1 MQILPL
7 GSPSNLK
14 MTFADG
20 KQEELDISSM
30 HAGKVY
36 SHISSRIEERA
47 MTDVLTQNKFLG
59 KKLTSGW
66 GL

>member
-1 MQILPL
+1 VQILPL
-7 GSPSNLK
+7 GSPSNLR

-20 KQEELDISSM
+20 KEEELDISSM

-36 SHISSRIEERA
+36 GHISSRIEERA